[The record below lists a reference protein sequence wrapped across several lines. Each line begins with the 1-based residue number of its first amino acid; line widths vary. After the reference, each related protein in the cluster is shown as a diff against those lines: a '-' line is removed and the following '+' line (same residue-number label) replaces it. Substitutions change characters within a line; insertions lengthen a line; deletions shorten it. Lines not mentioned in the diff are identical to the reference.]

1 MELTL
6 LGTGTPHPNPLRAG
20 PSQHV
25 QIGDASVLVDCGSGA
40 ARRMVEVGKHPV
52 ELDYI
57 FVTHMHSDHT
67 IDLAHLLISGW
78 IRNRPKPYTIVGPPQ
93 TQEFVDRLIH
103 AYEFDIKLRRLHDR
117 VGDEVMTP
125 NVIEVSDGETVTG
138 SDWQARAVEVDHGY
152 VKPALGFVFEQDKSK
167 LVISGDTSPCDA
179 IIKAATGADLLVHE
193 LTQGR
198 PAEEANFV
206 VDSDGKEIQ
215 TAPEIRN
222 RIADSHTAPDQLGP
236 LAQESGVPRLV
247 ASHLSGNM
255 DEAWATG
262 VITST
267 YKGDFKVGYDLLQL
281 TI

>member
-20 PSQHV
+20 PSQHI
-25 QIGDASVLVDCGSGA
+25 QLGDSSVLVDAGSGV

-57 FVTHMHSDHT
+57 FITHMHSDHT

-78 IRNRPKPYTIVGPPQ
+78 IANRSKPYTIIGPPQ
-93 TQEFVDRLIH
+93 TREFVDRLIH
-103 AYEFDIKLRRLHDR
+103 AFEFDIKLRRLHDR
-117 VGDEVMTP
+117 VGDDVMNV
-125 NVIEVSDGETVTG
+125 NVIEIEDGGTFTG
-138 SDWQARAVEVDHGY
+138 TDWQGTAIEVDHGY
-152 VKPALGFVFEQDKSK
+152 VKPALGFVFEQDSTK
-167 LVISGDTSPCDA
+167 LVISGDTAPCDA

-198 PAEEANFV
+198 PANEANYM
-206 VDSDGKEIQ
+206 VDPQGNELQ
-215 TAPEIRN
+215 TQPEIRN

-247 ASHLSGNM
+247 VSHLPSNF

-262 VITST
+262 VITSSYRGEFT
-267 YKGDFKVGYDLLQL
+267 VGHDLLQL

>member
-20 PSQHV
+20 PSQHI
-25 QIGDASVLVDCGSGA
+25 QLGESSILIDCGSGA

-57 FVTHMHSDHT
+57 FITHMHSDHT
-67 IDLAHLLISGW
+67 IDLAHLLICGW
-78 IRNRPKPYTIVGPPQ
+78 IANRPKPYTIVGPPQ
-93 TQEFVDRLIH
+93 TQEFVNRLIH

-125 NVIEVSDGETVTG
+125 NVIEINDGDTITG
-138 SDWQARAVEVDHGY
+138 ADWQATAIEVDHGY
-152 VKPALGFVFEQDKSK
+152 VKPALGFVFDQDKSK
-167 LVISGDTSPCDA
+167 LVISGDTAPCDA
-179 IIKAATGADLLVHE
+179 VIKAATGADLLVHE

-198 PAEEANFV
+198 PSNEANYM
-206 VDSDGKEIQ
+206 VDPHGNQLQ
-215 TAPEIRN
+215 TQPEIRN
-222 RIADSHTAPDQLGP
+222 RIADSHTAPDQLGV
-236 LAQESGVPRLV
+236 LAQESGVPHLV
-247 ASHLSGNM
+247 VSHLPGNF
-255 DEAWATG
+255 DEPWATG

-267 YKGDFKVGYDLLQL
+267 YTGKFNVGHDLLQL

>member
-20 PSQHV
+20 PSQHI
-25 QIGDASVLVDCGSGA
+25 QLGDSSVLVDCGSGA
-40 ARRMVEVGKHPV
+40 GRRMVEVGKHPV

-57 FVTHMHSDHT
+57 FITHMHSDHT

-78 IRNRPKPYTIVGPPQ
+78 IANRPRPYTIVGPPQ
-93 TQEFVDRLIH
+93 TQEFVNRLIH
-103 AYEFDIKLRRLHDR
+103 AFEFDIKLRRLHDR

-125 NVIEVSDGETVTG
+125 NVIEVNDGDTVTG
-138 SDWQARAVEVDHGY
+138 ADWQATVVEVDHGY

-167 LVISGDTSPCDA
+167 LVISGDTAPCDA

-198 PAEEANFV
+198 PANEANYM
-206 VDSDGKEIQ
+206 VDPQGNQLQ
-215 TAPEIRN
+215 TQPEIRN
-222 RIADSHTAPDQLGP
+222 RIADSHTAPDQLGL

-247 ASHLSGNM
+247 VSHLPGNF
-255 DEAWATG
+255 DESWAAG

-267 YKGDFKVGYDLLQL
+267 YKGDFRVGHDLLQL

>member
-25 QIGDASVLVDCGSGA
+25 QIGDSSILVDCGSGA
-40 ARRMVEVGKHPV
+40 GRRMVEVGKHPV

-57 FVTHMHSDHT
+57 FITHMHSDHT

-78 IRNRPKPYTIVGPPQ
+78 IANRPKPYTIVGPPQ
-93 TQEFVDRLIH
+93 TQEFVNRLIH

-125 NVIEVSDGETVTG
+125 NVIEVNDGDMVTG
-138 SDWQARAVEVDHGY
+138 TDWQATVVEVDHGY
-152 VKPALGFVFEQDKSK
+152 VKPALGFVFEQDKAK
-167 LVISGDTSPCDA
+167 MVISGDTAPCDA

-198 PAEEANFV
+198 PANEANYM
-206 VDSDGKEIQ
+206 VDPQGNQLQ
-215 TAPEIRN
+215 TQPEIRN
-222 RIADSHTAPDQLGP
+222 RIADSHTAPDQLGL
-236 LAQESGVPRLV
+236 LAQEAGVPRLV
-247 ASHLSGNM
+247 VSHLPVNF
-255 DEAWATG
+255 DESWATG
-262 VITST
+262 VNTST
-267 YKGDFKVGYDLLQL
+267 YKGNFKVGHDLLQL